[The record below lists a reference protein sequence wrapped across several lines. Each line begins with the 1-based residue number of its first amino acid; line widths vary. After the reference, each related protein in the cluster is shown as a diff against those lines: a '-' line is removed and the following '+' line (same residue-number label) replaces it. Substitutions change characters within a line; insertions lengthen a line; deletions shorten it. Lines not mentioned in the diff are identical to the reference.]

1 METQQ
6 LYIEDVR
13 SGTPIPP
20 LTRTHTAVSVF
31 LVGVAYWT
39 AHRIHYDKEWARS
52 EGYDDV
58 LVTAPLLLSLVTR
71 MLNRWTGHPF
81 AIRKLASTSRA
92 YVYPGQKLTARG
104 VVREVAPETG
114 LVECD
119 VYIERDDGTQPVVGS
134 AVVHLPAR
142 EGS

>member
-1 METQQ
+1 MESKQI
-6 LYIEDVR
+6 YIEDVKT
-13 SGTPIPP
+13 GTTIPP

-31 LVGVAYWT
+31 LFGVAYWT

-71 MLNRWTGHPF
+71 MLNSWTGHPF
-81 AIRKLASTSRA
+81 AIRKLSTMSRA
-92 YVYPGQKLTARG
+92 YAYPGQKLTARG
-104 VVREVAPETG
+104 VVRQVTQDTG

-119 VYIERDDGTQPVVGS
+119 VYIERDDGSQPVVGS
-134 AVVHLPAR
+134 AVVHLPSR